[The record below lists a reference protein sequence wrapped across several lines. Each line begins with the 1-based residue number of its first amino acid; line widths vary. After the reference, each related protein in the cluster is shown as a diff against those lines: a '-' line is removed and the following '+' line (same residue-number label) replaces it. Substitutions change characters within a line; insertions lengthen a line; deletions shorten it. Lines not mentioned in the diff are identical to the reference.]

1 MKRIGL
7 LILVI
12 YAVVCSYIVYLYD
25 QKYFK
30 QINEMKQ
37 RIDEIIIEQNT
48 QEEIN
53 VPATGEPF

>member
-1 MKRIGL
+1 MKRIGI

-12 YAVVCSYIVYLYD
+12 YSIVCSYIVYLYD
-25 QKYFK
+25 QEYFK

>member
-1 MKRIGL
+1 MKRIGI

-25 QKYFK
+25 QEYFK

-53 VPATGEPF
+53 VPATSEPF